1 MIRVYR
7 NNTPY
12 IICETN
18 VFNKNNICC
27 TTNSIIN
34 EYYIQHISRNVDDNS
49 TLILLEGG
57 MIVNTIDNYDN
68 FIIEFFRPDPTTI
81 CKKIEHKNKIG
92 F

>member
-27 TTNSIIN
+27 TTN
-34 EYYIQHISRNVDDNS
+34 
-49 TLILLEGG
+49 
-57 MIVNTIDNYDN
+57 
-68 FIIEFFRPDPTTI
+68 
-81 CKKIEHKNKIG
+81 
-92 F
+92 